1 MFCHYPQCYH
11 HLFNNIFFIIFYVQK
26 VQKLASLRQNYFKL
40 EIDKVYKT
48 QIKVTDGHLTNFPN
62 CWIIFKLRFDRDGM
76 S

>member
-1 MFCHYPQCYH
+1 M
-11 HLFNNIFFIIFYVQK
+11 LSSLVFIISFVLSFFDVQK

>member
-1 MFCHYPQCYH
+1 M
-11 HLFNNIFFIIFYVQK
+11 LSSLVFIISFVLSFFDVQK
-26 VQKLASLRQNYFKL
+26 VQKFASLRQNYFKL

>member
-1 MFCHYPQCYH
+1 M
-11 HLFNNIFFIIFYVQK
+11 LSSLVFIISFVLSFFDVQK

-40 EIDKVYKT
+40 EMDKVYKT